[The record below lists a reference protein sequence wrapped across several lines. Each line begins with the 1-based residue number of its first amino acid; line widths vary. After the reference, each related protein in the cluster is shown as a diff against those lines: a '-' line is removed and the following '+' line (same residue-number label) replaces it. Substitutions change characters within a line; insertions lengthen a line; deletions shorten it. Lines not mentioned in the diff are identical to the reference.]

1 MKSQRAFTLLEVIV
15 SLGIFSIVTVGI
27 YPAVINHLQT
37 NHLSAERTS
46 AIHAAQQVLDNLR
59 LVNPGT
65 LPPSGSTQSEQTIG
79 DKTFQVTTTY
89 CEKSAYCVSPNT
101 RHLKV
106 EVFYEGE
113 FRFETETVYT
123 QLK

>member
-37 NHLSAERTS
+37 NHLSAERTG
-46 AIHAAQQVLDNLR
+46 AIQAAQQVLDSLR

-65 LPPSGSTQSEQTIG
+65 LPSSGSTQSEQIIG
-79 DKTFQVTTTY
+79 DKEFQVTTIFCGTA
-89 CEKSAYCVSPNT
+89 AYCASNT
-101 RHLKV
+101 RHLRV

-113 FRFETETVYT
+113 FRFDTETVYT